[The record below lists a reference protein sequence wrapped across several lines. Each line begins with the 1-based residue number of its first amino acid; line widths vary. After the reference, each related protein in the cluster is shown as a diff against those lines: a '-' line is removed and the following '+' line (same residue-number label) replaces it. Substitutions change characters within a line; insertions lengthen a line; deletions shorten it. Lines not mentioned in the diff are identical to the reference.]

1 MIRFKG
7 KFRSDDFG
15 PTNSPFTPFREK
27 YSHKNQ
33 NSNFKLLFNACH
45 QVQFHKNLINR
56 FYVKFKLLIL
66 NYTVP
71 SKKKKEKKKKKKNEK
86 TVLQMDGQTDKL
98 AGRQAEM
105 QTDRRTNRQTHG
117 QKLNSMDHLIEAGV
131 QNTCFL
137 RI

>member
-45 QVQFHKNLINR
+45 QVPFHKNLINR

-71 SKKKKEKKKKKKNEK
+71 SKKKKRKRKKKKENSV
-86 TVLQMDGQTDKL
+86 TDGWTDRQ
-98 AGRQAEM
+98 AGRQAG
-105 QTDRRTNRQTHG
+105 RNANRQTN
-117 QKLNSMDHLIEAGV
+117 Q
-131 QNTCFL
+131 QTNTWTKAEFNGPSDRSRSPKYL
-137 RI
+137 LP

>member
-45 QVQFHKNLINR
+45 QVPFHKNLINR

-71 SKKKKEKKKKKKNEK
+71 SKKKKEEKEKKNEK

>member
-7 KFRSDDFG
+7 KFRTDDFG
-15 PTNSPFTPFREK
+15 PKNSPFTPFREK

-45 QVQFHKNLINR
+45 QVPFHENLINR
-56 FYVKFKLLIL
+56 FYVKFKITYFKLCSPLK
-66 NYTVP
+66 
-71 SKKKKEKKKKKKNEK
+71 KKKKEKRKRKKKRENSV
-86 TVLQMDGQTDKL
+86 TDGWTDRQ

-105 QTDRRTNRQTHG
+105 QTDRWTNRQTHG
-117 QKLNSMDHLIEAGV
+117 QTLNSMDYLIEAGV

-137 RI
+137 RM

>member
-45 QVQFHKNLINR
+45 QVPFHKNLINR

-71 SKKKKEKKKKKKNEK
+71 SKKKKKKRKRKKKWENSV
-86 TVLQMDGQTDKL
+86 TDGWTDRQ
-98 AGRQAEM
+98 AGRQAG
-105 QTDRRTNRQTHG
+105 RNANRQTN
-117 QKLNSMDHLIEAGV
+117 Q
-131 QNTCFL
+131 QTNTWTKAEFNGPSDRSRSPKYL
-137 RI
+137 LP

>member
-45 QVQFHKNLINR
+45 QVPFHKNLINR

-66 NYTVP
+66 NYAVP
-71 SKKKKEKKKKKKNEK
+71 SKKKKRKEKEKKNEK

>member
-45 QVQFHKNLINR
+45 QVPFHKNLINR

-71 SKKKKEKKKKKKNEK
+71 SKKKKRKEKEKKNEK

>member
-45 QVQFHKNLINR
+45 QVPFHKNLINR

-66 NYTVP
+66 KYTDP
-71 SKKKKEKKKKKKNEK
+71 SKKKKRRKRKKKWENSV
-86 TVLQMDGQTDKL
+86 TDGWTDRQ
-98 AGRQAEM
+98 AGRQAG
-105 QTDRRTNRQTHG
+105 RNANRQTN
-117 QKLNSMDHLIEAGV
+117 Q
-131 QNTCFL
+131 QTNTWTKAEFNGPSDRSRSPKYL
-137 RI
+137 LP

>member
-45 QVQFHKNLINR
+45 QVPFHKNLINR

-71 SKKKKEKKKKKKNEK
+71 SKKKKKKEKEKKNEK

>member
-45 QVQFHKNLINR
+45 QVPFHKNLINR

-71 SKKKKEKKKKKKNEK
+71 SKKKEKKKKKKNEK

>member
-45 QVQFHKNLINR
+45 QVPFHKNLINR

-71 SKKKKEKKKKKKNEK
+71 SKKKKRRKRKKKWENSV
-86 TVLQMDGQTDKL
+86 TDGWTDRQ
-98 AGRQAEM
+98 AGRQAG
-105 QTDRRTNRQTHG
+105 RNANRQTN
-117 QKLNSMDHLIEAGV
+117 Q
-131 QNTCFL
+131 QTNTWTKAEFNGPSDRSRSPKYL
-137 RI
+137 LP

>member
-45 QVQFHKNLINR
+45 QVPFHKNLINR

-71 SKKKKEKKKKKKNEK
+71 SKKKKEKEKKNEK

>member
-45 QVQFHKNLINR
+45 QVPFHKNLINR

>member
-45 QVQFHKNLINR
+45 QVPFHKNLINR

-71 SKKKKEKKKKKKNEK
+71 SKKKKKKKKKKK
-86 TVLQMDGQTDKL
+86 MRKQCYRWMDRQTSWQ
-98 AGRQAEM
+98 AGRQKCK
-105 QTDRRTNRQTHG
+105 QTDEPTDKH
-117 QKLNSMDHLIEAGV
+117 MDKS
-131 QNTCFL
+131 
-137 RI
+137 

>member
-45 QVQFHKNLINR
+45 QVPFHKNLINR

-71 SKKKKEKKKKKKNEK
+71 SKKKKRKRKKKRENSV
-86 TVLQMDGQTDKL
+86 TDGWTDRQ
-98 AGRQAEM
+98 AGRQAG
-105 QTDRRTNRQTHG
+105 RNANRQTN
-117 QKLNSMDHLIEAGV
+117 Q
-131 QNTCFL
+131 QTNTWTKAEFNGPSDRSRSPKYL
-137 RI
+137 LP

>member
-71 SKKKKEKKKKKKNEK
+71 SKKKKRKRKKKWENSV
-86 TVLQMDGQTDKL
+86 TDGWTDRQ
-98 AGRQAEM
+98 AGRQAG
-105 QTDRRTNRQTHG
+105 RNANRQTN
-117 QKLNSMDHLIEAGV
+117 Q
-131 QNTCFL
+131 QTNTWTKAEFNGPSDRSRSPKYL
-137 RI
+137 LP

>member
-45 QVQFHKNLINR
+45 QVPFHKNLINR

-71 SKKKKEKKKKKKNEK
+71 SKKKKKRKRKKKWENSV
-86 TVLQMDGQTDKL
+86 TDGWTDRQ
-98 AGRQAEM
+98 AGRQAG
-105 QTDRRTNRQTHG
+105 RNANRQTN
-117 QKLNSMDHLIEAGV
+117 Q
-131 QNTCFL
+131 QTNTWTKAEFNGPSDRSRSPKYL
-137 RI
+137 LP

>member
-45 QVQFHKNLINR
+45 QVPFHKNLINR

-71 SKKKKEKKKKKKNEK
+71 SKKKKKRKRKKKYEK